1 MEEPMIAGVAHDLTQ
16 AKITVAGVPDVPGKA
31 AQIFSLVA
39 DQGANIDMI
48 VQNVSGRETGT
59 TDISFTL
66 PKAGAEKV
74 RAALEAASGDIGYGE
89 LTFAGDIGKISLVG
103 SGMRTNIGVSARLF
117 EALRDAGINI
127 DMISTSEIRIS
138 IVVAAELVTEAT
150 RVIHSAFD
158 LDADGEAVVYA
169 GTGR

>member
-16 AKITVAGVPDVPGKA
+16 AKITVSGVPDVPGKA
-31 AQIFSLVA
+31 AQIFAIVA
-39 DQGANIDMI
+39 EQGANIDMI
-48 VQNVSGRETGT
+48 VQNVSGRGTGI

-74 RAALEAASGDIGYGE
+74 KRALEEAKDEIGYE
-89 LTFAGDIGKISLVG
+89 QLTFTEGIGKISLVG

-138 IVVAAELVTEAT
+138 ITVRAELVTEAT
-150 RVIHSAFD
+150 RVIHSAFG
-158 LDADGEAVVYA
+158 LDADHEAVVYA